1 MLPDKAASVWVRLGT
16 SEKGGEEEGKV
27 PDGPGH
33 LGKGCRVLPG
43 VSLSVDECGAEEE
56 IEVAGETGSLDS
68 LTWGGV
74 RGVHQ

>member
-1 MLPDKAASVWVRLGT
+1 MSRVRLGT
-16 SEKGGEEEGKV
+16 SGGGEEGKV

-33 LGKGCRVLPG
+33 LGKGYRILPG

-56 IEVAGETGSLDS
+56 IEVAGETGGPDPC
-68 LTWGGV
+68 TWRGV

>member
-1 MLPDKAASVWVRLGT
+1 MSGVMMGT
-16 SEKGGEEEGKV
+16 SGRGEEKRGEEGKV

-33 LGKGCRVLPG
+33 LGKGYRILPG

-56 IEVAGETGSLDS
+56 IEVAGETPH
-68 LTWGGV
+68 TWRGV